1 MTKSRLFSKN
11 TVRAALNSFLFLYI
25 VLFFGCSPS
34 STPTYS
40 IENIDTAIQDICK
53 KEYKLDVKVKT
64 VGKTLWLYMPKQDIL
79 EKTKE
84 KYTDKFEIESNEAV
98 FEKGRLQIKY
108 SIKAIPDTDKIQE
121 YKYTKS
127 VLENVSNAWKVI
139 RRVVFSME
147 NSQEDQPHFF
157 CLIAADTVNG
167 IELRQIFYYLDMKR
181 IFYGLMS
188 WEEYSHREIQHT
200 KVDSNITGDEE
211 GRHVDYHGISM
222 EEFLADQIQQR
233 IKVKFQKPEV
243 GKNADID
250 KEIVKVV
257 AYTIKNYGM
266 KDFSFAELDNL
277 IGGGKIILNRAALWE
292 EPTE

>member
-11 TVRAALNSFLFLYI
+11 TVRAALNSLLFLYI
-25 VLFFGCSPS
+25 ALFFGCSPS

-64 VGKTLWLYMPKQDIL
+64 VGRTLWLYMPKQDIL

-84 KYTDKFEIESNEAV
+84 KYTDKFEIESNEVA
-98 FEKGRLQIKY
+98 FEKGHLLIKY
-108 SIKAIPDTDKIQE
+108 AIKAIPDAEKIQE
-121 YKYTKS
+121 YKYSKP
-127 VLENVSNAWKVI
+127 VLENINDAWKVI
-139 RRVVFSME
+139 RRVVFSMHNPE
-147 NSQEDQPHFF
+147 EDQPHFF

-200 KVDSNITGDEE
+200 RIDPNVTGDEE
-211 GRHVDYHGISM
+211 GRYVDYHSISM

-250 KEIVKVV
+250 KEIVKIV
-257 AYTIKNYGM
+257 AYTIKNYEM
-266 KDFSFAELDNL
+266 KDFSLAELYNL
-277 IGGGKIILNRAALWE
+277 IGGGKIILNRAAVWGE
-292 EPTE
+292 STD